1 MSYVQTPHL
10 IISSKSTT
18 PVQFN
23 RGSRFLP
30 SVLCNTVAVFDF
42 FSCCVAGECEKFV
55 EFFFIDTTPF
65 VDEYWNSTGK
75 ETFDWR
81 GLAPREE
88 QLWSQLQVCISIL
101 VTCESLCDQY

>member
-1 MSYVQTPHL
+1 
-10 IISSKSTT
+10 
-18 PVQFN
+18 
-23 RGSRFLP
+23 
-30 SVLCNTVAVFDF
+30 VAVFDF
-42 FSCCVAGECEKFV
+42 CSCCVAGECEKFV
-55 EFFFIDTTPF
+55 EFFFIDTAPF

-101 VTCESLCDQY
+101 LTCENLCDQY